1 MKECDITFGDLT
13 VVVGPQATGKSIA
26 LQFLKLLVDTGYVQP
41 EMKRYGLDWSGALPE
56 FFDAYFGEGM
66 RAIWREASKVSWNGK
81 QINIRNLVG
90 RLRRSKHESLFWI
103 TAQRVLTLL

>member
-13 VVVGPQATGKSIA
+13 VVVGPQATGRSIA
-26 LQFLKLLVDTGYVQP
+26 LQFLKLMVDTSNVQH

-66 RAIWREASKVSWNGK
+66 RSIWRDSSSVSWDGRPVNMG
-81 QINIRNLVG
+81 QLVA
-90 RLRRSKHESLFWI
+90 RMRKARDEALF
-103 TAQRVLTLL
+103 